1 MDTYKIR
8 IETKNRQGKRN
19 YQTSF
24 VLPSLSETKK
34 MIKSSRL
41 LLSFCRDCNPYIN
54 NHALKGKSR
63 LELLSDANCV
73 TDYAIIC
80 NNQVIGSV
88 QIERE
93 FIINYID

>member
-1 MDTYKIR
+1 MNSYNIS
-8 IETKNRQGKRN
+8 IETKNRPEKRN
-19 YQTSF
+19 YRTFFS
-24 VLPSLSETKK
+24 LPDISENRRLINSTR
-34 MIKSSRL
+34 RL
-41 LLSFCRDCNPYIN
+41 LGLCRDCNPYIN
-54 NHALKGKSR
+54 NHALKGKTR

-80 NNQVIGSV
+80 NNQVIGGV